1 MTTTMITEE
10 RAFHILQLED
20 TATAEEIV
28 ARYETLKD
36 QYRKIKDETED
47 LRTRLAY
54 QLKQI
59 ELDDVFIFFRRR
71 QMIKI
76 NRFNTTCCNPSC
88 NFRSNLYS
96 SLCLR

>member
-1 MTTTMITEE
+1 MTMITEE
-10 RAFHILQLED
+10 RAFYILQLEE

-28 ARYETLKD
+28 ARYEVLKD

-59 ELDDVFIFFRRR
+59 ELDDVFIFFRRK
-71 QMIKI
+71 QKI
-76 NRFNTTCCNPSC
+76 
-88 NFRSNLYS
+88 
-96 SLCLR
+96 

>member
-1 MTTTMITEE
+1 MITEE
-10 RAFHILQLED
+10 RAFDILQLEQ

-28 ARYETLKD
+28 ERYEDLKD

-59 ELDDVFIFFRRR
+59 ELDDVFIYFRRKQR
-71 QMIKI
+71 I
-76 NRFNTTCCNPSC
+76 
-88 NFRSNLYS
+88 
-96 SLCLR
+96 

>member
-1 MTTTMITEE
+1 MTMITEE
-10 RAFHILQLED
+10 RAYYILQLEQ

-28 ARYETLKD
+28 ARYEILKD

-59 ELDDVFIFFRRR
+59 ELDDVFIFFRRKQR
-71 QMIKI
+71 I
-76 NRFNTTCCNPSC
+76 
-88 NFRSNLYS
+88 
-96 SLCLR
+96 

>member
-1 MTTTMITEE
+1 MITEE

-20 TATAEEIV
+20 TATPEEIV
-28 ARYETLKD
+28 ARYEVLKD

-71 QMIKI
+71 QMI
-76 NRFNTTCCNPSC
+76 
-88 NFRSNLYS
+88 
-96 SLCLR
+96 

>member
-1 MTTTMITEE
+1 MTMITEE
-10 RAFHILQLED
+10 RAFYILQLEQ

-28 ARYETLKD
+28 ARYEILKD

-59 ELDDVFIFFRRR
+59 ELDDVFIFFRRK
-71 QMIKI
+71 QKI
-76 NRFNTTCCNPSC
+76 
-88 NFRSNLYS
+88 
-96 SLCLR
+96 

>member
-1 MTTTMITEE
+1 MTMITEE
-10 RAFHILQLED
+10 RAFYILQLKE

-28 ARYETLKD
+28 ARYEVLKD

-59 ELDDVFIFFRRR
+59 ELDDVFIYFRRK
-71 QMIKI
+71 QKI
-76 NRFNTTCCNPSC
+76 
-88 NFRSNLYS
+88 
-96 SLCLR
+96 

>member
-1 MTTTMITEE
+1 MTMITEE
-10 RAFHILQLED
+10 RAFYILQLEE

-28 ARYETLKD
+28 ARYEVLKD

-59 ELDDVFIFFRRR
+59 ELDDVFIYFRRKQR
-71 QMIKI
+71 I
-76 NRFNTTCCNPSC
+76 
-88 NFRSNLYS
+88 
-96 SLCLR
+96 

>member
-1 MTTTMITEE
+1 MITEE
-10 RAFHILQLED
+10 RAFYILQLEE

-28 ARYETLKD
+28 ARYEVLKD

-59 ELDDVFIFFRRR
+59 ELDDVFIYFRRK
-71 QMIKI
+71 QKI
-76 NRFNTTCCNPSC
+76 
-88 NFRSNLYS
+88 
-96 SLCLR
+96 